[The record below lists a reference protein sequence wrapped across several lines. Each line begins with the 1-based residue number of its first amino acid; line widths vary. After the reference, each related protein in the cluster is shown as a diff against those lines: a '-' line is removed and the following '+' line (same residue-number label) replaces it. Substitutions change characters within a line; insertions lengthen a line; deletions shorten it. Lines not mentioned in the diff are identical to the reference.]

1 MTNKKPCCRITGGF
15 FKNYQELVRT
25 VSIPYQWKIL
35 NDWIPGAEKSGAVH
49 NLKLAAKL
57 AQGEYYGTCFQDSD
71 VGKCCLYPGNKTRSK
86 TGSPCRLRYSSSGK
100 SAARGWIFEQLF
112 YR

>member
-57 AQGEYYGTCFQDSD
+57 AQGEYYGNSLTNSSA
-71 VGKCCLYPGNKTRSK
+71 LSRSLFRTK
-86 TGSPCRLRYSSSGK
+86 F
-100 SAARGWIFEQLF
+100 IFF
-112 YR
+112 KNIAG

>member
-71 VGKCCLYPGNKTRSK
+71 VGKWLE
-86 TGSPCRLRYSSSGK
+86 
-100 SAARGWIFEQLF
+100 AVA
-112 YR
+112 